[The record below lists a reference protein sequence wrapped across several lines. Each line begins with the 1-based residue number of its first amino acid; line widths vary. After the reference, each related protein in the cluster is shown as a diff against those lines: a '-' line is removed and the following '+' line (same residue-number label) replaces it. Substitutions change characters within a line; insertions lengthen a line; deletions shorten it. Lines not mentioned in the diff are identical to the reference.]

1 MTDTSLQTIISLQ
14 IEDFKRIK
22 SVRIQPDG
30 SPVVIVG
37 GRNKQG
43 KTSTLDAIEAALGGG
58 KHAPEEPIRKGA
70 KKSRIVVETDELTVT
85 RTFTAKGSQLE
96 VRPNKAGA
104 VKMASPQKILDA
116 LNSTLTFNPLEFGD
130 MKPLKQTRVL
140 RELAGVDLTAI
151 DELRKKYE
159 TERRDAGRDLKK
171 SEGAL
176 AKLPEAKDADPDAM
190 SVSEI
195 VAEIDRREK
204 ANGTREAKR
213 SELEAARSL
222 DQTLLGRQSTLATQ
236 ICELADQL
244 SELKKKKNDVN
255 KDLDRLAAEG
265 ATLAA
270 GVKALPPDEPVDG
283 LKAQLEDAEG
293 AAGRAAEAGRRVEL
307 EREVEDY
314 TARYEHLTEQIK
326 ACDDNRDTAIIE
338 AKYPIPGLEAQ
349 DEGVYLDGVP
359 WQQASGAEA
368 LAASVAIGFALN
380 PELKIL
386 LIRDASLLDQEN
398 LKLVADMAAE
408 AGGQLWLERVGDG
421 DEVSVVI
428 EDGEVR
434 P

>member
-1 MTDTSLQTIISLQ
+1 MTITRLEIDN
-14 IEDFKRIK
+14 FKRIK
-22 SVRIQPDG
+22 AVRIQPDG

-43 KTSTLDAIEAALGGG
+43 KTSTLDAIEAALGG
-58 KHAPEEPIRKGA
+58 KKRAPEKPIREGE

-85 RTFTAKGSQLE
+85 RTFTPKGSQLE
-96 VRPNKAGA
+96 VKPNEEGA
-104 VKMASPQKILDA
+104 VKMTSPQKVLDA
-116 LNSTLTFNPLEFGD
+116 MNSTLTFDPLAFGK
-130 MKPLKQTRVL
+130 MEPKKQSNVL
-140 RELAGVDLTAI
+140 RELAGVDLTGI
-151 DELRKKYE
+151 DEIRKKYE
-159 TERRDAGRDLKK
+159 VQRRDAGRDKK
-171 SEGAL
+171 KAEGAL
-176 AKLPEAKDADPDAM
+176 AKLPAAKEADPDAM

-195 VAEIDRREK
+195 VAEIDRRED
-204 ANGTREAKR
+204 ANKGREEKR
-213 SELEAARSL
+213 SELAKMRAR
-222 DQTLLGRQSTLATQ
+222 DQTVIGEMSALSGQVD
-236 ICELADQL
+236 ELEKKLWDVRAKNAKLNDELNQL
-244 SELKKKKNDVN
+244 EVDGKA
-255 KDLDRLAAEG
+255 LAAE
-265 ATLAA
+265 
-270 GVKALPPDEPVDG
+270 VDALPPDEPTDE

-293 AAGRAAEAGRRVEL
+293 AASRAAEAGRRDEL
-307 EREVEDY
+307 QKEVDDY

-326 ACDDNRDTAIIE
+326 NCDANRDQAIIE
-338 AKYPIPGLEAQ
+338 AKYPIKGLEAQ

-368 LAASVAIGFALN
+368 LAASVAIGLALN